1 MTSSLIHLS
10 HPLCVQR
17 REAGTRKGNSLF
29 IPCHARKH
37 HFPGLCPLTHQ
48 LSWIYQKTSGSSG
61 SSSHPGRQK
70 ALLPLVVTSDHCIV
84 PSTLGS
90 WTKSMAWDLQSRTIS
105 PSSTQLPL
113 LIKSP
118 RTVSPCPL
126 PHIPS
131 TSYHS
136 RISYVKV
143 GPNFIHVAA
152 RNLPSPQELLQFQ
165 NAGARRGFLSP
176 QHWDGGFSHGPGQP
190 THPSVSA
197 VTPLCLSSVISPSRR
212 LAGTGGTE
220 ASDSASHRGLQKEQ
234 DIFSSQVTP
243 LTSNPVTTWNQSYLG
258 K

>member
-1 MTSSLIHLS
+1 MSYPKAPFPRPLPPDTPIVLDISKDFRILWELQSS
-10 HPLCVQR
+10 
-17 REAGTRKGNSLF
+17 
-29 IPCHARKH
+29 
-37 HFPGLCPLTHQ
+37 
-48 LSWIYQKTSGSSG
+48 
-61 SSSHPGRQK
+61 RQAK
-70 ALLPLVVTSDHCIV
+70 ALPPLVVTSDHCIV

-90 WTKSMAWDLQSRTIS
+90 WTKSLAWDLRSRTIS

-152 RNLPSPQELLQFQ
+152 RNLPCPQELLQFQ
-165 NAGARRGFLSP
+165 NAGARCGFLSP

-220 ASDSASHRGLQKEQ
+220 ASDSASHRGLQKQQ
-234 DIFSSQVTP
+234 DIFPPKSP
-243 LTSNPVTTWNQSYLG
+243 P
-258 K
+258 